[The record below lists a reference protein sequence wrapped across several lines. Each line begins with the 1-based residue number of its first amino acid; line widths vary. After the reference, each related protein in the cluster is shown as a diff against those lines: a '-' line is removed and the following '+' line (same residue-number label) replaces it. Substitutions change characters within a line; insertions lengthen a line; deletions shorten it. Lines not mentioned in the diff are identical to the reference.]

1 MSDAGDDIPTEA
13 PVEEQV
19 EVTATDA
26 PKGKLSVED
35 ALQVRLKES
44 VPLCPEL
51 IILSRCSKS

>member
-1 MSDAGDDIPTEA
+1 MSETGDDIPIDEN

-35 ALQVRLKES
+35 ALQVNPN
-44 VPLCPEL
+44 VPDLLLCAYDFVVL
-51 IILSRCSKS
+51 